1 MQEIF
6 LQSKKSGRCH
16 FANLPSRQQ
25 TRGNALISHA
35 DPTERGSFEVFGKIV
50 KGLKRFCWFYN
61 QWQAFMIILHSFNV
75 GNINP
80 NEILII
86 SKEQRIDGLNNSATS
101 ARVHI
106 GENFSPLLLQGWQL
120 SWRDGRQ
127 TEFLGNIQNVH
138 TIASCI
144 HPKCA
149 NLNTVLIVALSTMY
163 NRTCVVGCF

>member
-1 MQEIF
+1 
-6 LQSKKSGRCH
+6 
-16 FANLPSRQQ
+16 
-25 TRGNALISHA
+25 
-35 DPTERGSFEVFGKIV
+35 
-50 KGLKRFCWFYN
+50 
-61 QWQAFMIILHSFNV
+61 MIILHSFNV
-75 GNINP
+75 GNINL

-86 SKEQRIDGLNNSATS
+86 SKEQRVDDLNNSGTS

-127 TEFLGNIQNVH
+127 AGFLGNVQNVH

-149 NLNTVLIVALSTMY
+149 NLNIMLSVALLTMC
-163 NRTCVVGCF
+163 CVFGN